1 MDDVEVVG
9 VTSAED
15 DKVAV
20 GLLVWVEVAVDDGD
34 GEYDPESEAV
44 SLRVRLADT
53 LRDRV
58 ALDVADLVGMMIT

>member
-1 MDDVEVVG
+1 M
-9 VTSAED
+9 TSAED
-15 DKVAV
+15 DRVAV

-44 SLRVRLADT
+44 PVRVRLADA

-58 ALDVADLVGMMIT
+58 ALEVEDLVGMMIT

>member
-1 MDDVEVVG
+1 MVG